1 MQPPHGTNLMVPRP
15 ALTSIPRDAAN
26 AIVRSLSSHHRA
38 PSSSER
44 ICLLSTALV
53 AGALGASGGGVV
65 LEGALGVGAEVLERV
80 FGGALGL
87 LGTAS
92 DALVVGVVGGR
103 AGLGAGLALGLGGLA
118 ALVGGGHCCGCGC
131 GV

>member
-1 MQPPHGTNLMVPRP
+1 M
-15 ALTSIPRDAAN
+15 
-26 AIVRSLSSHHRA
+26 
-38 PSSSER
+38 
-44 ICLLSTALV
+44 
-53 AGALGASGGGVV
+53 V

-87 LGTAS
+87 LGAAG

-118 ALVGGGHCCGCGC
+118 ALVGGGHCCGLWLWRFEVGWVSGLD
-131 GV
+131 GVRCVGLIVVSSSRERYGLGVGELEDEGVVCL